1 MRKFII
7 ASNNK
12 NKVKEI
18 KEILKDIDLEIVSL
32 KDENINIEVEENGD
46 TFEANSRKKASE
58 IVEYL
63 KSKGEKEFIVMSD
76 DSGLEVDYLNG
87 APGVYSARYSGE
99 DCNNQRNNEKLISEL
114 KGVPMEERTA
124 KFVCV
129 VTLISS
135 EDKEIVVRGESEG
148 IITEELSGDEGFG
161 YDPLFYVPE
170 YKKTFAQMSS
180 EEKNLISHRG
190 RALKQLREKIKEI
203 L

>member
-32 KDENINIEVEENGD
+32 KDENINIGVEENGD

-87 APGVYSARYSGE
+87 APGVYSARYSGD

-114 KGVPMEERTA
+114 KAVPMEERAA

-148 IITEELSGDEGFG
+148 IITEELNGDEGFG

-180 EEKNLISHRG
+180 EEKNSISHRG
-190 RALKQLREKIKEI
+190 RALKQLRGKIKEI